1 MFRQKKFYFIFA
13 CFTISDLLL
22 IIFPNQNLHRTHENS
37 SSKHMNKSHQQSPTN
52 SGGVDSSQSFAQ
64 SPSDTRTEKTEM
76 TVVESESRSYDPY
89 LIAYHEETNS
99 FTYNDPWIQVD
110 LTNGSCCDENEIV
123 CDVSE
128 SDSYEPPQPDME
140 TESAEYCAVP
150 MLEVTTAHE
159 HEPEVSFHDNNNAAS
174 DSATDLDS
182 YQTKNHF

>member
-1 MFRQKKFYFIFA
+1 
-13 CFTISDLLL
+13 
-22 IIFPNQNLHRTHENS
+22 
-37 SSKHMNKSHQQSPTN
+37 MNKLHQQSPTN
-52 SGGVDSSQSFAQ
+52 SGGVDTQSFEHL
-64 SPSDTRTEKTEM
+64 PSETRTEKTET

-110 LTNGSCCDENEIV
+110 LTNGSCCDEKEIV

-140 TESAEYCAVP
+140 TESAEYRAVP
-150 MLEVTTAHE
+150 MLEVTTAYE
-159 HEPEVSFHDNNNAAS
+159 HESEVSFHDTTTQHPIQSNRFGF
-174 DSATDLDS
+174 LS